1 MPTLML
7 TISAGL
13 FVFFAMLFVLSLL
26 LRHKIEIN
34 TRVKMLFGDMEAIER
49 PTRERKQKK
58 RARLPIS
65 QVLVEELSSAGI
77 RMRPE
82 EFLLV
87 WAFLAIVPGVIM
99 IIAGIHSIS
108 IIAAVTLGLIL
119 PLVIV
124 QRKKKK
130 QLDLFEKQ
138 LGDALMLIG
147 NCLRSGLTFQQAMV
161 SISKEM
167 KDPIAREF
175 AITVKEVQ
183 LGSNLDEA
191 LGNMQ
196 RRVKSTELMLAVS
209 AVQIQHQVGGN
220 LMEILRNISET
231 IVERQKL
238 KDDIK
243 VLTATGRTSGVIVG
257 LLPAALGG
265 ILMLINPEYI
275 QTFFNTTM
283 GTAML
288 IVAAIME
295 LIGFL
300 LIKKTITIKY

>member
-1 MPTLML
+1 MSTLML

-13 FVFFAMLFVLSLL
+13 FVFFALLFALSLVM
-26 LRHKIEIN
+26 RHKIEVNNRIK
-34 TRVKMLFGDMEAIER
+34 TLFGEMDMADK
-49 PTRERKQKK
+49 PSRKEKVKK
-58 RARLPIS
+58 RSHLPIS

-82 EFLLV
+82 EYLLI
-87 WAFLAIVPGVIM
+87 WGFLAIVPGVIM
-99 IIAGIHSIS
+99 ILAGVHSIS
-108 IIAAVTLGLIL
+108 IIAAVILGLIL
-119 PLVIV
+119 PPILV

-183 LGSNLDEA
+183 LGTNLDVA
-191 LGNMQ
+191 LANMQ
-196 RRVKSTELMLAVS
+196 RRVKSAELMLAVS

-231 IVERQKL
+231 IIDRQKI

-275 QTFFNTTM
+275 QTFFNTQI
-283 GTAML
+283 GTIML